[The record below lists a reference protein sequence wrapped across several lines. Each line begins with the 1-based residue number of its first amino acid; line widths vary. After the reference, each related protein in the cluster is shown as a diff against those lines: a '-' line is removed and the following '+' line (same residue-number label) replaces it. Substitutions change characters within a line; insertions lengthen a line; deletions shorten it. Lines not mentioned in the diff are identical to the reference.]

1 MAIKLVSVG
10 ICKVIYFFVLGP
22 EKNKDIM
29 PHSGIARS
37 EIKQNESRNYIN
49 MNRLVEMK

>member
-22 EKNKDIM
+22 EKTKDLL

-37 EIKQNESRNYIN
+37 EIKQNYYIN
-49 MNRLVEMK
+49 MNRLVEMN